1 MKASDSNNQGTEEK
15 KDDIRNTGT
24 VLNEIN
30 RLETEE
36 LIVSDSISTPP
47 STKKKWKSP
56 FMLYIIDL
64 YILKKFLGTFF
75 LSTMLFLA
83 VIVMFDI
90 TEKLDAF
97 LNAPLKETIFD
108 YFVSF
113 IPYFGNQL
121 IPLFV
126 FIAVIFFTSKMAA
139 NSEIIAILSSGISFK
154 RLLRPYMIG
163 AAIIAALTFA
173 LSNYIIP
180 PTNVKRIAY
189 TNKYVK
195 NKKVESNTNVQLQV
209 SPGVVA
215 YIGRFEDRNKT
226 GYRFSLD
233 KFNGKELESRMT
245 AQTAR
250 YDTTKMYHWILSDY
264 MIRDFDGMKENISK
278 GTKIDTIIP
287 FEPRDFMISAN
298 DWETLTTPQLS
309 EYINKQKMRGV
320 ANIKAFEIE
329 KERRIASTAAAF
341 ILTLIGMSLSSRKVK
356 GGMGMN
362 IGIGLGLSFSYILF
376 STVTSTFAI
385 SGFTTPFIAMEIPNL
400 VYLIIGIFLYRR
412 ASKY

>member
-195 NKKVESNTNVQLQV
+195 NKKISN
-209 SPGVVA
+209 S
-215 YIGRFEDRNKT
+215 
-226 GYRFSLD
+226 
-233 KFNGKELESRMT
+233 
-245 AQTAR
+245 
-250 YDTTKMYHWILSDY
+250 
-264 MIRDFDGMKENISK
+264 
-278 GTKIDTIIP
+278 II
-287 FEPRDFMISAN
+287 
-298 DWETLTTPQLS
+298 
-309 EYINKQKMRGV
+309 
-320 ANIKAFEIE
+320 
-329 KERRIASTAAAF
+329 
-341 ILTLIGMSLSSRKVK
+341 
-356 GGMGMN
+356 
-362 IGIGLGLSFSYILF
+362 
-376 STVTSTFAI
+376 
-385 SGFTTPFIAMEIPNL
+385 
-400 VYLIIGIFLYRR
+400 
-412 ASKY
+412 